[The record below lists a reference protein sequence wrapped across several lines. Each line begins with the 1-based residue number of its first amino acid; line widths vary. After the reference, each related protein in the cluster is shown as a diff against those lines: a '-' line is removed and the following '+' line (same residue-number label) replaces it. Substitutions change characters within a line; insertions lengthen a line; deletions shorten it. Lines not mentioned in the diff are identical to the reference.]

1 MALSIKH
8 PEADLLVREL
18 VAVTG
23 ETITDAVLE
32 AIRERLARKR
42 ISNKTPHWREEVTAI
57 QDRLA
62 KLPNLTTGTN
72 EEIIG
77 YDENGLPS

>member
-32 AIRERLARKR
+32 SLRERLARKR
-42 ISNKTPHWREEVTAI
+42 VTIKVPHWRDEVTAI

-62 KLPNLTTGTN
+62 KLPNLTKQTN